1 MKTPKK
7 LDKDKHSHLVTVRL
21 NDDEFEQ
28 VSALATR
35 LNLSKSAIFRIAVFN
50 SKTKAAWLK
59 NLDRSTQK
67 ATIQG
72 VDRATVLQLINEINR
87 VGTNINQI
95 AHKANKFNNVPHETR
110 GMLKQTIKI
119 LDKVLG
125 VLGCRT

>member
-35 LNLSKSAIFRIAVFN
+35 LNLSKSAIFRFAVFN
-50 SKTKAAWLK
+50 SKTKTRWLD
-59 NLDRSTQK
+59 NLDKNTKKS
-67 ATIQG
+67 AIQG

-87 VGTNINQI
+87 IGTNVNQV
-95 AHKANKFNNVPHETR
+95 AHKANKFNNVPRETR
-110 GMLKQTIKI
+110 SVLKQTINK

-125 VLGCRT
+125 VLGCHM

>member
-1 MKTPKK
+1 MKTPPKPREET
-7 LDKDKHSHLVTVRL
+7 HRNLVTIRL
-21 NDDEFEQ
+21 NDKEFEQ
-28 VSALATR
+28 VSALAKSTG
-35 LNLSKSAIFRIAVFN
+35 LSKSAIFRFAVFN

-59 NLDRSTQK
+59 NLDRGTQK

-110 GMLKQTIKI
+110 SMLRQTIKM